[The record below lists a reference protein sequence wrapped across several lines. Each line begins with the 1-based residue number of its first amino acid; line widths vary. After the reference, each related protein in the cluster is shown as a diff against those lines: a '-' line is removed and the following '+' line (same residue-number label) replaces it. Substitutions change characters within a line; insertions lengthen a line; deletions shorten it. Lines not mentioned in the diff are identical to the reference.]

1 MNTAVPPNLSGWQVW
16 LLAARPR
23 TLPAAAAPV
32 LVGCGVAAWE
42 GVFRPFPALA
52 AFLVGLLLQI
62 GANISNDYFDFK
74 KGADT
79 SERVGPLRVTQAG
92 LLTPRQVIGG
102 MLVVFGAAALIGVYL
117 VWVAGLPALILGVV
131 AILSAL
137 AYTGGPYPLAYH
149 GWGEVFVLLFFG
161 FAAVGGT
168 YFVQAGSLSAA
179 ALLSSLPVGLL
190 AMAILTVNNLRD
202 IATDRA
208 SGKYTLAVRLGER
221 GAVIEYGVW
230 VGLAYGAVLAGV
242 ISRVLPAAAL
252 LSLLS
257 LPLAVRLMRQ
267 VARTRGRAL
276 NVLLAKTGQL
286 ELVFA
291 VLFTAGLLISRWW
304 NGS

>member
-1 MNTAVPPNLSGWQVW
+1 MNPGTASNLSVWQIW

-32 LVGCGVAAWE
+32 LVGCGVAVWE
-42 GVFRPFPALA
+42 GVFRPLPALA

-79 SERVGPLRVTQAG
+79 SERIGPLRVTQAG

-102 MLVVFGAAALIGVYL
+102 MLVVFGAAALIGLYL
-117 VWVAGLPALILGVV
+117 IWVAGLPALILGVV

-168 YFVQAGSLSAA
+168 YFVQAGSVSAA
-179 ALLSSLPVGLL
+179 ALVSSLPVGLL

-208 SGKYTLAVRLGER
+208 SGKHTLAVRLGEQ

-230 VGLAYGAVLAGV
+230 VGLAYGVALMGV
-242 ISRVLPAAAL
+242 ISRILPVAAL

-257 LPLAVRLMRQ
+257 LPLAARLIRQ
-267 VARTRGRAL
+267 VAHTRGRGL
-276 NVLLAKTGQL
+276 NVLLGKTGQL
-286 ELVFA
+286 ELLFA
-291 VLFTAGLLISRWW
+291 VLFTGGLLISRWW
-304 NGS
+304 SGF

>member
-1 MNTAVPPNLSGWQVW
+1 MAAPTKPSLWQIW
-16 LLAARPR
+16 LMAARPR

-32 LVGCGVAAWE
+32 LVGCAVAVWE
-42 GVFRPFPALA
+42 GVFRPLPALA

-92 LLTPRQVIGG
+92 LLSPPQVIAG

-117 VWVAGLPALILGVV
+117 IWEAGLPALILGVV

-161 FAAVGGT
+161 FAAVCGT
-168 YFVQAGSLSAA
+168 YYVQAGRLSPA

-208 SGKYTLAVRLGER
+208 SGKHTLAVRLGER

-230 VGLAYGAVLAGV
+230 VGLAYLVTVLGVVAG
-242 ISRVLPAAAL
+242 ILPALVL
-252 LSLLS
+252 LSLLTVPRAIG
-257 LPLAVRLMRQ
+257 LIQQ
-267 VARTRGRAL
+267 VSRTRGRAL
-276 NVLLAKTGQL
+276 NALLAKTGQL
-286 ELVFA
+286 ELLFA
-291 VLFTAGLLISRWW
+291 LLFSAGLLISRWW
-304 NGS
+304 SGF

>member
-1 MNTAVPPNLSGWQVW
+1 MVQIW

-23 TLPAAAAPV
+23 TLPAAAAPA
-32 LVGCGVAAWE
+32 LVGCAVAAWE
-42 GVFRPFPALA
+42 GVFRPLPALA

-79 SERVGPLRVTQAG
+79 HERVGPLRVTQAG

-102 MLVVFGAAALIGVYL
+102 MLVVFGVAALLGVYL
-117 VWVAGLPALILGVV
+117 VWVAGLPALILGIV

-161 FAAVGGT
+161 FAAVCGT
-168 YFVQAGSLSAA
+168 YFVQAGAVSRA
-179 ALLSSLPVGLL
+179 ALVSSLPVGLL

-208 SGKYTLAVRLGER
+208 SDKHTLAVRLGER
-221 GAVIEYGVW
+221 GAVIEYGFW
-230 VGLAYGAVLAGV
+230 VGLAYLVTLLGV
-242 ISRVLPAAAL
+242 MSGVLPLGGL
-252 LSLLS
+252 LGLLT
-257 LPLAVRLMRQ
+257 LPLAVRLIRQ
-267 VARTRGRAL
+267 VAHTRGRAL
-276 NVLLAKTGQL
+276 NALLAKTGQL
-286 ELVFA
+286 ELFFA
-291 VLFTAGLLISRWW
+291 LLYAAGLLLSRWW
-304 NGS
+304 SGS

>member
-1 MNTAVPPNLSGWQVW
+1 MAAPTKPSLWQIW
-16 LLAARPR
+16 LMAARPR

-32 LVGCGVAAWE
+32 LVGCAVAVWE
-42 GVFRPFPALA
+42 GVFRPLPALA

-92 LLTPRQVIGG
+92 LLSPPQVIAG

-117 VWVAGLPALILGVV
+117 IWEAGLPALILGVV

-161 FAAVGGT
+161 FAAVCGT
-168 YFVQAGSLSAA
+168 YYVQAGRLSSA

-208 SGKYTLAVRLGER
+208 SGKHTLAVRLGER

-230 VGLAYGAVLAGV
+230 VGLAYLVTVLGVVAG
-242 ISRVLPAAAL
+242 ILPALVL
-252 LSLLS
+252 LSLLTVPRAIG
-257 LPLAVRLMRQ
+257 LIQQ
-267 VARTRGRAL
+267 VSRTRGRAL
-276 NVLLAKTGQL
+276 NALLAKTGQL
-286 ELVFA
+286 ELLFA
-291 VLFTAGLLISRWW
+291 LLFSAGLLISRWW
-304 NGS
+304 SGF

>member
-1 MNTAVPPNLSGWQVW
+1 MAAPTKPSLWQVW
-16 LLAARPR
+16 LMAARPR

-32 LVGCGVAAWE
+32 LVGCAVAMWE
-42 GVFRPFPALA
+42 GVFRPLPALA

-92 LLTPRQVIGG
+92 LLSPRQVIGG

-117 VWVAGLPALILGVV
+117 IWEAGLPALILGVV

-161 FAAVGGT
+161 FAAVCGT
-168 YFVQAGSLSAA
+168 YYVQAGQLSPAA
-179 ALLSSLPVGLL
+179 MLSSLPVGLL

-208 SGKYTLAVRLGER
+208 SGKHTLAVRLGEH

-230 VGLAYGAVLAGV
+230 VGLAYLVTVLGVMAG
-242 ISRVLPAAAL
+242 ILPALAL
-252 LSLLS
+252 LSLLTVPRAID
-257 LPLAVRLMRQ
+257 LIQQ

-276 NVLLAKTGQL
+276 NALLAKTGQL
-286 ELVFA
+286 ELLFA
-291 VLFTAGLLISRWW
+291 LLFSAGLLISRWW
-304 NGS
+304 SGS